1 MAWEDII
8 KQKGLEHVI
17 DYLEDASKQ
26 DMYDADLL
34 RKVCSKAALML
45 KKLQ

>member
-8 KQKGLEHVI
+8 KQKGLEHWI
-17 DYLEDASKQ
+17 DYLEDASRQ
-26 DMYDADLL
+26 DAYDAELL
-34 RKVCSKAALML
+34 RKVCFQAAQAL